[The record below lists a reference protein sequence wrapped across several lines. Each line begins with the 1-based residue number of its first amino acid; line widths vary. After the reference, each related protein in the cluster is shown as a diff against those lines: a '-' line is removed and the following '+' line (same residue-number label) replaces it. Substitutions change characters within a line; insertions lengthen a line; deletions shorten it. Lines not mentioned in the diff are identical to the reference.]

1 MDHALATD
9 VREILLRDL
18 QALAEEV
25 VQTPEEHLWEKLEG
39 MPNPVG
45 TLAWHLCGNLRHF
58 VGAGLG
64 ADGYLRSR
72 DAEFSLRGLGRQDL
86 LDEIEATRRAV
97 DAALRDLPAE
107 RLAEPMPITPP
118 QHEGRTV
125 GFFLVQLCCHL
136 SRHRGQLNAVR
147 RALAARQPVA

>member
-25 VQTPEEHLWEKLEG
+25 AQTPEEHLWEELEG

-64 ADGYLRSR
+64 ADGYLRRR
-72 DAEFSLRGLGRQDL
+72 DAEFSLRGLARQDL
-86 LDEIEATRRAV
+86 LNEIEATRRAV

-118 QHEGRTV
+118 QHAGRTV

-147 RALAARQPVA
+147 RTLAARQPVG